1 LALAMEDYTVT
12 VVDIDTRTVV
22 REFPGHQAPITDITF
37 SSDSRWLVT
46 ASLDCTAKVWDLPT
60 SQCVD
65 YVLFD
70 RPATSVDLSPASDMM
85 ATAHVGDLGVY
96 LWTNKT
102 LYDHVTLTAVKKD
115 AKPRLLSL
123 PSHLM
128 VVEKETEEVKMEVE
142 EDEEVFASPE
152 QISEELITL
161 ANLPGS
167 RWLNLLSLDTIKT
180 KNKPK
185 AAPKKPKAAPFF
197 LPTIPGLTTQ
207 FDLSSVEAAEEQSKP
222 SLGFTHFT
230 QFGAALGQAS
240 TDEDFLAMV
249 SQLLELGPSSLD
261 LEVRSL
267 GVENGGTLGLME
279 QFLRMVR
286 VGLKENT
293 NFEALQSYLGLF
305 LKIHGETVAQEDKL
319 IMVVEE
325 IEKIQSE
332 QWKSLQ
338 SDLDSCLCLVTFLKS
353 SFL

>member
-1 LALAMEDYTVT
+1 MGTIT

-115 AKPRLLSL
+115 AKPKLLSL

-128 VVEKETEEVKMEVE
+128 VEERKTEEEVKMEVE
-142 EDEEVFASPE
+142 EEEEVFASPD

-197 LPTIPGLTTQ
+197 LPTIPGLITQ
-207 FDLSSVEAAEEQSKP
+207 FDLSSVEAGDTQLNTP

-230 QFGAALGQAS
+230 QFGSALGQAT

-261 LEVRSL
+261 MEVRSL

-279 QFLRMVR
+279 QFLQMIR
-286 VGLKENT
+286 VGLKGNT

-319 IMVVEE
+319 IKVVEE
-325 IEKIQSE
+325 IETIQSQ

-338 SDLDSCLCLVTFLKS
+338 SDLDSCLCLVTFFKS